1 MVFKDK
7 IITDKIFNK
16 GTRVILDQQAHNTAS
31 KRICRQAANRLSNCY
46 GDRPLVCPFY
56 GRSMKKSC
64 CILFSIVFLISC
76 SQKEKTNYKNIKE
89 VTKVSNTIEEK
100 NLKNISLNKF
110 VENYKPIKCVIP
122 DNELVE
128 KYKELVPDELIELW
142 KTAGFGFYKFK
153 DCELQ
158 IINPDL
164 YIQNLCEWFN
174 RPVTYDRIPIAI
186 SPFGIIIYYRKLSET
201 DYDFAY
207 LDPHTSQSEVLSWN
221 ISSFFNDLLLDKD
234 IKNFLFEPELTVK
247 AVKKKGSLDINEM
260 FIFVPAL
267 RLGGNRTLE
276 YVDKCNAQVQLDIL
290 LQLAKEN
297 N

>member
-1 MVFKDK
+1 
-7 IITDKIFNK
+7 
-16 GTRVILDQQAHNTAS
+16 
-31 KRICRQAANRLSNCY
+31 
-46 GDRPLVCPFY
+46 
-56 GRSMKKSC
+56 MKKSC
-64 CILFSIVFLISC
+64 GILFSIVLLISC

-89 VTKVSNTIEEK
+89 VTKVYNTVEEK

-110 VENYKPIKCVIP
+110 VEKYKPIKCVIP

-142 KTAGFGFYKFK
+142 QTAGFGFYKFK
-153 DCELQ
+153 NCELQ

-247 AVKKKGSLDINEM
+247 AAKNKGSLDINEM
-260 FIFVPAL
+260 FTFVPAL

-297 N
+297 K

>member
-1 MVFKDK
+1 
-7 IITDKIFNK
+7 
-16 GTRVILDQQAHNTAS
+16 
-31 KRICRQAANRLSNCY
+31 
-46 GDRPLVCPFY
+46 
-56 GRSMKKSC
+56 MKKSC
-64 CILFSIVFLISC
+64 GILFSIVFLISC

-89 VTKVSNTIEEK
+89 VTKVSNTVEEK
-100 NLKNISLNKF
+100 KLKNISLNKF
-110 VENYKPIKCVIP
+110 VKKYKPIKCVIP

-142 KTAGFGFYKFK
+142 QTAGFGFYKFK

-164 YIQNLCEWFN
+164 YIQNLCKWFN

-247 AVKKKGSLDINEM
+247 AVKEKGSLDINEM
-260 FIFVPAL
+260 FTFVPAL